1 MNIVKNLI
9 YFAPAGDGGTAVT
22 IADNILNKIGTL
34 GLIVIAGAVII
45 GLIVFAWGYTRGEQ
59 KISIWKAL
67 GMLAVILLIAGFIMM
82 AMNWR
87 NFLDFAQQFTQRGF
101 DVFQNVSNEFIN

>member
-9 YFAPAGDGGTAVT
+9 YFAPVGDGGTSVQL
-22 IADNILNKIGTL
+22 ADNILNKIGIL
-34 GLIVIAGAVII
+34 AIIVIAIAVVV
-45 GLIVFAWGYTRGEQ
+45 GLAIFGWNYTRGES
-59 KISIWKAL
+59 KINVWAAL
-67 GMLAVILLIAGFIMM
+67 GKLAVVLLIAGFILM
-82 AMNWR
+82 AINWR

>member
-9 YFAPAGDGGTAVT
+9 YFAPVGDGGTAVT
-22 IADNILNKIGTL
+22 LADNILNKIGTL

-45 GLIVFAWGYTRGEQ
+45 GLIVFGWGYTRGEQ
-59 KISIWKAL
+59 KVSVWK
-67 GMLAVILLIAGFIMM
+67 AVILLIAGFIMM

>member
-22 IADNILNKIGTL
+22 LADNILNKIGTL

-45 GLIVFAWGYTRGEQ
+45 GLIVFGWGYMGLYSWGTEDQCLEGAWYV
-59 KISIWKAL
+59 SSY
-67 GMLAVILLIAGFIMM
+67 LAYCRFYHDGNELEKLLRLCTAIHSTWI
-82 AMNWR
+82 
-87 NFLDFAQQFTQRGF
+87 
-101 DVFQNVSNEFIN
+101 

>member
-9 YFAPAGDGGTAVT
+9 YFSPAGDGGTAVT

-59 KISIWKAL
+59 KISVWRFYHDGYELEK
-67 GMLAVILLIAGFIMM
+67 LLRLCTAIHSTWI
-82 AMNWR
+82 
-87 NFLDFAQQFTQRGF
+87 
-101 DVFQNVSNEFIN
+101 